1 MKISRIDCH
10 VLVDPDYDPAATS
23 SAQDDIVVEVHTDEG
38 LVGIGESDINPW
50 IARAC
55 IEAPGTHTM
64 DLGLRNLVLG
74 MDPLDPAAV
83 WQRAYLGTA
92 MAGRRGALIH
102 ALGAIDM
109 ALWDIRGKA
118 AGKPVWQLLGEQ
130 RPDPIRA
137 YASLEPEIGD
147 FDGYVASMVGWA
159 KTAVSL
165 GFRAIK
171 AEATFSGPYANMGLL
186 ADDEKMTEL
195 LTAVRAA
202 IGPDIALMV
211 DVQYAFDSVDRA
223 QRSLQAWE
231 GLDLFFVETPLWID
245 DLDGY
250 AKLVASSNIK
260 IAAGEWQAT
269 RHEFADLI
277 HRGNLDVVQP
287 DIGRV
292 GGLTEAVAVCE
303 LAAAAGRLV
312 VPHVWKTG
320 ISLAAAA
327 QLATVTP
334 HMPYFEFLHPEVC
347 ESRLRKELV
356 TDEVTIVDGAILPP
370 AKPGLGI
377 ELNRDKLE
385 EFADAAA
392 RLYS

>member
-10 VLVDPDYDPAATS
+10 VLVDPEYDPAATS
-23 SAQDDIVVEVHTDEG
+23 SAQDDFVVEVHTDEG
-38 LVGIGESDINPW
+38 VVGIGESDINPW

-55 IEAPGTHTM
+55 VEAPGTHTM
-64 DLGLRNLVLG
+64 DLGLRNLLLG
-74 MDPLDPAAV
+74 ADPLDSAAV
-83 WQRAYLGTA
+83 WQRAYVGTA

-109 ALWDIRGKA
+109 ALWDIRGKV
-118 AGKPVWQLLGEQ
+118 AGKPVWQLIGDQ
-130 RPDPIRA
+130 RPDPVRA
-137 YASLEPEIGD
+137 YASLEPEVGD
-147 FDGYVASMVGWA
+147 FDAYVDSMVRWA

-165 GFRAIK
+165 GFRAVK
-171 AEATFSGPYANMGLL
+171 AEATFSGPYANMGLR

-223 QRSLQAWE
+223 RASLEAWSE
-231 GLDLFFVETPLWID
+231 LDLYFVETPLWID
-245 DLDGY
+245 DLDDY
-250 AKLVASSNIK
+250 AKLVDASNIL

-277 HRGNLDVVQP
+277 HRGKLDVVQP

-292 GGLTEAVAVCE
+292 GGLTEAIAVCE
-303 LAAAAGRLV
+303 MAAGAGRLI

-327 QLATVTP
+327 HLATVTP
-334 HMPYFEFLHPEVC
+334 RMPYFEFLHPDVC

-356 TDEVTIVDGAILPP
+356 DDEVHVVDGVVQPP
-370 AKPGLGI
+370 RRPGLGI
-377 ELNRDKLE
+377 ELNRDKLD
-385 EFADAAA
+385 EFADAAT